1 MSVFGGWSMPTPR
14 RTLLVVILL
23 TVEVALFAAS
33 SILFAV
39 QGGFGGGH
47 GRFDQA
53 LFLLGLPSSLIVVS
67 APWTESL
74 WVSDY
79 VMIVLLPLVCN
90 LAVVLVLWRLLTRR
104 G

>member
-1 MSVFGGWSMPTPR
+1 MSKPR
-14 RTLLVVILL
+14 RTALVAALVVVVL
-23 TVEVALFAAS
+23 ALFAAS

-74 WVSDY
+74 WLGDY

-104 G
+104 R

>member
-1 MSVFGGWSMPTPR
+1 MSKPR
-14 RTLLVVILL
+14 RTALVAALVVVVL
-23 TVEVALFAAS
+23 ALFAAS

-90 LAVVLVLWRLLTRR
+90 LAVVLLVWALLKRR

>member
-1 MSVFGGWSMPTPR
+1 MSKPR
-14 RTLLVVILL
+14 RTALVAALVVVVL
-23 TVEVALFAAS
+23 ALFAAS

>member
-1 MSVFGGWSMPTPR
+1 MSKPR
-14 RTLLVVILL
+14 RTALVAALVVVVL
-23 TVEVALFAAS
+23 ALFAAS

-53 LFLLGLPSSLIVVS
+53 LFLLGLPWLLILEVT
-67 APWTESL
+67 PWPESL
-74 WVSDY
+74 WLGDY

-90 LAVVLVLWRLLTRR
+90 LAVVLLVWALLKRR
-104 G
+104 R